1 MDKPDL
7 SNCHI
12 LIASPIM
19 DGRVDFLYY
28 NSLMRTKELL
38 EALGAKVQTLATK
51 YCADVYLARERLFG
65 AFLRMEGATHMLSID
80 SDMGWDEKDVV
91 TMILLKRD
99 FLAAVGPKKLYP
111 ITFAYN
117 NSDDNFKQLPLVHEI
132 MENGNIVAE
141 VSEVGG
147 AFVLLTKEC
156 CQKLADA
163 HPELQY
169 HGDENVI
176 EYGIC
181 DPLYIRSD
189 DGKIIR
195 RLSEDYAF
203 CYRWRKL
210 GGKVE
215 ILLDVTLQHVGNH
228 TFTGN
233 LLDCCLQQDPNFNK
247 VEDGKEEK

>member
-1 MDKPDL
+1 MDTIDL
-7 SNCHI
+7 SHCHV

-19 DGRVDFLYY
+19 DGKVDFVYH
-28 NSLMRTKELL
+28 NSLIRTKMLL
-38 EALGAKVQTLATK
+38 EQLGAKVQTLATK

-65 AFLRMEGATHMLSID
+65 AFLRLPDATHMLSID
-80 SDMGWDEKDVV
+80 SDMGWNENDVV
-91 TMILLKRD
+91 TMLLLQRP

-132 MENGNIVAE
+132 ETNVAE

-147 AFVLLTKEC
+147 AFVLMTREC

-163 HPELQY
+163 YPDLQF

-176 EYGIC
+176 EYGVY
-181 DPLYIRSD
+181 DPIYIRSD

-195 RLSEDYAF
+195 RLSEDYAV

-210 GGKVE
+210 GGKIEV
-215 ILLDVTLQHVGNH
+215 LLDVTMQHVGAH

-233 LLDCCLQQDPNFNK
+233 LLEHCLAQDPDFNK
-247 VEDGKEEK
+247 V